1 MEGQHRA
8 TAPVAE
14 ALAWAAT
21 QMEFSHHEL
30 VRKTPWTKVY
40 LLNAPSRSARL
51 TLTRPELSHTFN
63 LVRALEQRFA
73 GIVPTV
79 IAQNDALGA
88 HLLADAEVD
97 AFDIDDHGQGSALLA
112 AYADLQGKA
121 SRMPDLLAAFPALDI
136 DTLLDR
142 LLAFLDSADDHAKN
156 RPRVSAARYLGR
168 GNAARYATLFK
179 KRSALLAELL
189 AQAKKLPSTIN
200 HGDLQAGKIDFYAD
214 KSCVIGEWEHAVI
227 GPAGVSLYTLFG
239 SHVAVAALRQHVVD
253 NDQDEEAQRSRRRLD
268 AYIGGLEQ
276 SNYAAGEDLR
286 ERLAGAICAG
296 AILTVLR
303 YADYPK
309 PNSDFEKVAR
319 KRLER
324 CFSDLLDICD
334 QLALSDRASVIHF
347 ARDYARNGRRR
358 RAQMLLRRYAALHP
372 RDAEIQQQL
381 GRVLFKRRENQ
392 AALKAY
398 RSAIKLGLDDARVYE
413 QLGDALLV
421 DSSYEE
427 ADEAFNKASARGAS
441 RTRIE
446 QRLAWSAQMQRQ
458 AEQAELEDVVP
469 TIQPSAGELESNKW
483 LPEQLALAIKLFHQH
498 GVLLI
503 HNVFDK
509 SLIKACNIEFVA
521 QYDRYFSER
530 SQRDALRIGD
540 KRFQISLVLQGSFN
554 TPSLYANPFILALM
568 QQLLGDEF
576 ALGCTVCAT
585 SLPGAKD
592 QHWHKDHRS
601 LFARDEN
608 ETPLRLPPFA
618 ITTMVPLVELDN
630 KIGTTAV
637 KKGSH
642 LLSKPEAERVP
653 AQFPMVPEGSCFL
666 MDLRLSHRG
675 LRNQTQTVRPILNMV
690 YQRYWFSDSRNFQK
704 HPPLQ
709 IPAAEY
715 RKIPREHRRLF
726 EWGAQPGPRIRQ

>member
-1 MEGQHRA
+1 MAEEQRA

-21 QMEFSHHEL
+21 QMEYSHHEL
-30 VRKTPWTKVY
+30 VRKTPWTRVY

-51 TLTRPELSHTFN
+51 TLTRPELNHTFN
-63 LVRALEQRFA
+63 LARTLEQRFA
-73 GIVPTV
+73 GIVPSV
-79 IAQNDALGA
+79 IAQNDDLGA
-88 HLLADAEVD
+88 HLLRGAEVD
-97 AFDIDDHGQGSALLA
+97 AFDFDDHEQGCALLA
-112 AYADLQGKA
+112 AYADMQGKA
-121 SRMPDLLAAFPALDI
+121 SHMPDLLAAFPALDM

-142 LLAFLDSADDHAKN
+142 LLAFLDSADDHTKN
-156 RPRVSAARYLGR
+156 SPHVSAARYLGSR
-168 GNAARYATLFK
+168 NAASYATLFK
-179 KRSALLAELL
+179 ARSGLLATLL

-200 HGDLQAGKIDFYAD
+200 HGDLQAGKIDFYPD

-227 GPAGVSLYTLFG
+227 GPAGLSLYTLFG
-239 SHVAVAALRQHVVD
+239 SRVAVAALPQHVDD
-253 NDQDEEAQRSRRRLD
+253 NGQDEEAQRSRRRLD
-268 AYIGGLEQ
+268 AYICGLEQ
-276 SNYAAGEDLR
+276 SHYSAGEDLR
-286 ERLAGAICAG
+286 ERVAGAICAG

-303 YADYPK
+303 YANYPK
-309 PNSDFEKVAR
+309 PDGDFEKIAR
-319 KRLER
+319 KHLER
-324 CFSDLLDICD
+324 CFSDLLDTCD
-334 QLALSDRASVIHF
+334 QLALSDREAVLHF
-347 ARDYARNGRRR
+347 ARDYASNGRRR
-358 RAQMLLRRYAALHP
+358 RAEMLLRRYAALHP

-381 GRVLFKRRENQ
+381 GRILFKRRENQ
-392 AALKAY
+392 AALEAY
-398 RSAIKLGLDDARVYE
+398 RSAIALGFDDARVYE

-421 DSSYEE
+421 DTSYKE
-427 ADEAFNKASARGAS
+427 ADEAFTNARNHGAS
-441 RTRIE
+441 GTRIE
-446 QRLAWSAQMQRQ
+446 QRLAWSAQLKHQ
-458 AEQAELEDVVP
+458 AEQATREDVIP

-483 LPEQLALAIKLFHQH
+483 LPEQLALGVNLFQQH

-509 SLIKACNIEFVA
+509 SLIKASNEEFVA
-521 QYDRYFSER
+521 QYARYFSDK

-540 KRFQISLVLQGSFN
+540 KRFQISLVLQSVFN
-554 TPSLYANPFILALM
+554 TPSLYANPFILPLM

-585 SLPGAKD
+585 SLPGSKD

-642 LLSKPEAERVP
+642 LLSKRDAERIP

-675 LRNQTQTVRPILNMV
+675 LGNQTQTVRPILNMV

-715 RKIPREHRRLF
+715 EKIPREHKRLF
-726 EWGAQPGPRIRQ
+726 AWGAQPGPRICQ